1 MTDSWPAKPT
11 IMETRSCPRCGFANQ
26 ADALSCT
33 KCGIQLLAASLVD
46 ISSLFT
52 STLQQLNEPC
62 PKCGHIN
69 RIGELVCD
77 HCGAILV
84 NDYEVT
90 NATTNPLG
98 DDDDEPDPVLSFP
111 PISEPPPRTTA
122 RLTMPAVDAAPTE
135 DPAFFDDDMVLRVE
149 VAGAPSPII
158 LYPTSDTVI
167 GRRDPVTGQ
176 NPDIDLGAYAGYRM
190 GISRRHA
197 VLRLKD
203 HILEI
208 VDLGSSNGTLLNNRQ
223 LPPMEPQMLRS
234 GDQLTFGKMLVQVT
248 FVRRS

>member
-1 MTDSWPAKPT
+1 MTDSWPVEPSVT
-11 IMETRSCPRCGFANQ
+11 ESRVCPRCNSRND
-26 ADALSCT
+26 ADAVSCSN
-33 KCGIQLLAASLVD
+33 CGIQLLAASLVD

-52 STLQQLNEPC
+52 STLQLLNEPC

-69 RIGELVCD
+69 RIGELLCES
-77 HCGAILV
+77 CGTILGG
-84 NDYEVT
+84 DYEVM

-98 DDDDEPDPVLSFP
+98 EDDELDAILSLAAV
-111 PISEPPPRTTA
+111 IEPPVKSTA
-122 RLTMPAVDAAPTE
+122 RLTMLAAETAQAE
-135 DPAFFDDDMVLRVE
+135 DPAFFDEDMVLRLE
-149 VAGAPSPII
+149 AAGAPSPII
-158 LYPTSDTVI
+158 LYPSSETVI
-167 GRRDPVTGQ
+167 GRRDPVSGQ
-176 NPDIDLGAYAGYRM
+176 SPDIDLGVYAGYRM

-197 VLRLKD
+197 VLRLNE

-208 VDLGSSNGTLLNNRQ
+208 IDLGSSNGTLLNNRQ